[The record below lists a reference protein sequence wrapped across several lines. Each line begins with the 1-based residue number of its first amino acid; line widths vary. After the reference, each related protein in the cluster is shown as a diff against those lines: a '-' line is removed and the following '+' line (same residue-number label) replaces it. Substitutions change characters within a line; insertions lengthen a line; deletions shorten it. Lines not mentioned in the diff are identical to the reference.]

1 MAAGEPVVDT
11 RNACFATLMLAVAPL
26 HGAQPAAQPASQL
39 NFILEFATKLHLDQ
53 EGEVVSGYY
62 LLCNRGMCSLTLTA
76 TSANACTGATPQV
89 PAFVRSFEYDSK
101 DGSLDIS
108 RLGADSVQIK
118 FTWTWGLTELTSV
131 VAITYKADGTQES
144 GLGQKPVT
152 KIKGSA
158 YPATGRG
165 AYDYKLMPGPV
176 TCEIEFSG

>member
-1 MAAGEPVVDT
+1 MDT
-11 RNACFATLMLAVAPL
+11 RNAWFAALVLAAAPL
-26 HGAQPAAQPASQL
+26 HGAQPAAAQAASQL
-39 NFILEFATKLHLDQ
+39 NFILEFATKSNLDQ

-62 LLCNRGMCSLTLTA
+62 LLCNRGSCSLTLTA
-76 TSANACTGATPQV
+76 TSANACTGTAVPV

-101 DGSLDIS
+101 DGSLDVS
-108 RLGADSVQIK
+108 RLSADSVQIK

-131 VAITYKADGTQES
+131 LAITYKPDSPQDS
-144 GLGQKPVT
+144 GLPQKPVT

-176 TCEIEFSG
+176 SCEIEFSG